1 MTNRMQK
8 IGSLGV
14 LILLNG
20 LLAGCGGIVADSNG
34 KEGGTVASVPM
45 AEKSGTAASTHQGM
59 NANAGQGVVGVG
71 SAHGDAAASMP
82 QGMNAE
88 AAPNPGLQ
96 QIVIDNFTFSPAKL
110 TVAVGSQVTWVNHD
124 DVPHTVTS
132 TAKPKLFDS
141 GTMDTDD
148 QFSHVFAA
156 PGTYNYF
163 CAVHPHMTAQ
173 IIVK

>member
-8 IGSLGV
+8 ISFIAGLM
-14 LILLNG
+14 LLST
-20 LLAGCGGIVADSNG
+20 LLAGCGGISAESNG
-34 KEGGTVASVPM
+34 AGGGTLASAPM
-45 AEKSGTAASTHQGM
+45 VERS
-59 NANAGQGVVGVG
+59 G
-71 SAHGDAAASMP
+71 SAATLLEGTDP
-82 QGMNAE
+82 E
-88 AAPNPGLQ
+88 AAPKPGPQ

-110 TVAVGSQVTWVNHD
+110 TVSVGAQVTWVNHD

-132 TAKPKLFDS
+132 TAKPRALDS

-148 QFSHVFAA
+148 QFAHVFTV